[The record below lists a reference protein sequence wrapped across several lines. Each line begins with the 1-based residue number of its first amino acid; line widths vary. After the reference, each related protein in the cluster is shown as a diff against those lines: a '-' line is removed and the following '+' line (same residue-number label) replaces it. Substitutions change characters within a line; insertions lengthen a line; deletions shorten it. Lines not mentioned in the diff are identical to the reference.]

1 MSRPKVTLVTSSDLP
16 TLSDDFSGLLDAISR
31 RGVEVGT
38 AVWDDPG
45 VDWEGAGLCVIL
57 TVSDFADRPEEFFE
71 WAARV
76 PRLLNDPGVL
86 RWNSDKHY
94 LQDLALSGVPT
105 IDTTWLEPGAG
116 LSKHQ
121 VHTRMPARGDFVVKS
136 SLSSN
141 RHTTG
146 RYTSTDARSRG
157 AAIQHAL
164 DILGTGRAALVQ
176 RYLTAV
182 GDRGEISLVYFN
194 GLFSHA
200 VEKEGI
206 LQTEVDPG
214 SAPRSR
220 AYPHE
225 VSPEERHLGEDVRNA
240 FHACIRKVTGR
251 DHLLIYARVD
261 IIHTA
266 DGLKVLEVNLM
277 DVTLYLAAVPGAVD
291 NFADAI
297 AVRAFW

>member
-1 MSRPKVTLVTSSDLP
+1 VTLVTSRDLP
-16 TLSDDFSGLLDAISR
+16 TLSDDFAGLAEAVRS
-31 RGVEVGT
+31 RGVNVRT
-38 AVWDDPG
+38 AVWDDPS
-45 VDWEGAGLCVIL
+45 VSWEDAGLCLIL
-57 TVSDFADRPEEFFE
+57 TITDFADRPEEFFA
-71 WAARV
+71 WADGV
-76 PRLLNDPGVL
+76 PRVLNDPRIL

-94 LQDLALSGVPT
+94 LQRLAARGVPT

-136 SLSSN
+136 SLASN

-146 RYTSTDARSRG
+146 RFTSTDARSRA

-164 DILGTGRAALVQ
+164 TILGGGRAALVQ

-194 GLFSHA
+194 ELLSHA

-206 LQTEVDPG
+206 FQTEADPG
-214 SAPRSR
+214 SRPRSR
-220 AYPHE
+220 AFPHE
-225 VSPEERHLGEDVRNA
+225 VTAGERHLGEDVRNA
-240 FHACIRKVTGR
+240 LHACIREVSGR
-251 DHLLIYARVD
+251 DHLLAYARVD
-261 IIHTA
+261 MIHTD